1 LRKLVVE
8 PMRVM
13 VEGSIIQEIP
23 QFLRYVGQD
32 SSVSQD
38 GLGTAII
45 RAFFR
50 LLFTRLFLQLPDAG
64 TKSLVGIIGV
74 AVDKHQRAQFTRQ
87 LRQSIGVNVIGS
99 EKKVKPTLE
108 RFAKENSKL
117 IKSIKTDYIKQV
129 EQVVTQA
136 VVSGER
142 AETLEK
148 KIRERGKVSDKRA
161 KLIARDQVGKL
172 TGQLDKVRQQGLGL
186 TGYIWQT
193 VNDNR
198 VRELHE
204 DRQGKHFNWD
214 DPPSKTPDDGPP
226 GEPIN
231 CRCYAE
237 PDVESLLQQAESVI
251 EDED

>member
-1 LRKLVVE
+1 
-8 PMRVM
+8 MRAL
-13 VEGSIIQEIP
+13 VEGSTIPEIP
-23 QFLRYVGQD
+23 QFLRYIGQD
-32 SSVSQD
+32 SALSQD
-38 GLGTAII
+38 GLGTTII

-50 LLFTRLFLQLPDAG
+50 LLFTRLFLQLPDAR

-74 AVDKHQRAQFTRQ
+74 AVDKHQKAQFTRQ
-87 LRQSIGVNVIGS
+87 LRQSIGINVVGS
-99 EKKVKPTLE
+99 ETKVKPTLE
-108 RFAKENSKL
+108 RFAKTNSKL

-129 EQVVTQA
+129 EQVVTEA
-136 VVSGER
+136 VVSGMR

-148 KIRERGKVSDKRA
+148 SIRERGEVSESRA

-198 VRELHE
+198 VRDLHE
-204 DRQGKHFNWD
+204 SRQGVSFSWD
-214 DPPSKTPDDGPP
+214 DPPRKTPDDGAP

-237 PDVESLLQQAESVI
+237 PDVESLLQQAESVLT
-251 EDED
+251 DED